1 MPGKE
6 PKRDLPEVLLN
17 LFASR
22 VPDESSEWAGAM
34 LAELEALP
42 DPKERM
48 GWAISASLGL
58 VKIWFEGWL
67 RRIFFDP
74 LKPLP
79 VILIAAYHAIFCCVL
94 LGVIVNQLPHLRSSW
109 TDAAFPIL
117 FMAFAAIIPGVIA
130 LGLWILD
137 DSARYLAIVFSLLHG
152 LGNYA
157 LLSTGRL
164 PWTAR
169 PLGRIG
175 LDVLII
181 GILMLPSIG
190 NAFRPPPI
198 HLSLNS

>member
-1 MPGKE
+1 MRGKE
-6 PKRDLPEVLLN
+6 PKQDLPEALLN
-17 LFASR
+17 FFASR

-34 LAELEALP
+34 FAELQALP

-48 GWAISASLGL
+48 GWAISASWGL

-67 RRIFFDP
+67 RRVFFDP
-74 LKPLP
+74 VKPLP

-94 LGVIVNQLPHLRSSW
+94 LCVIVIQLPQLRSSW

-181 GILMLPSIG
+181 GILIQPSIG

-198 HLSLNS
+198 HLTLNS